1 MRRGEV
7 WVANLNP
14 PRGREVGKIRPVLV
28 MQADEL
34 TGAGTPMI
42 VVLLL
47 TTQVYPA
54 FRLWRITIPARD
66 RLERDCQVVVDQ
78 PRSVDRTRF
87 GDGPL
92 TRLTTPEMMSI
103 EKSLLAVLGMLS

>member
-1 MRRGEV
+1 MKRGEV

-28 MQADEL
+28 IQADEL
-34 TGAGTPMI
+34 TDAGTPMI
-42 VVLLL
+42 VVLPL
-47 TTQVYPA
+47 TTQVYPS

-66 RLERDCQVVVDQ
+66 RLEKDCQVVIDQ
-78 PRSVDRTRF
+78 PRSLDRTRF

-92 TRLTTPEMMSI
+92 TKLTTQELRTV
-103 EKSLLAVLGMLS
+103 ERSLMAVLGLI

>member
-1 MRRGEV
+1 MKRGEV

-28 MQADEL
+28 VQADEL

-42 VVLLL
+42 IVLPL
-47 TTQVYPA
+47 TTRVRPE
-54 FRLWRITIPARD
+54 FTLWRITVARRD
-66 RLERDCQVVVDQ
+66 RLEKDCQVVVDQ
-78 PRSVDRTRF
+78 PRSLDRARF

-92 TRLTTPEMMSI
+92 TVLSAEEMGRV
-103 EKSLLAVLGMLS
+103 EKSLLAVLGLF